1 MNVILLEK
9 IRNLGNLGDK
19 VKVKPGFM
27 RNYLAPKRK
36 AVPATSVN
44 LEKFES
50 RRADL
55 EKRAEERLHE
65 AKQRAEKIA
74 ALTIITISA
83 KAAEEG
89 KLYGSISVVDIV
101 DAMNKAGVKVERNEI
116 KLPGGAIRFI
126 GEYELEILLHTDVTA
141 PIKVNIVH
149 E

>member
-1 MNVILLEK
+1 MNIILLEK
-9 IRNLGNLGDK
+9 IRNLGNLGDT

-36 AVPATSVN
+36 AVPASEVN
-44 LEKFES
+44 LKKFNE

-55 EKRAEERLHE
+55 EKIE
-65 AKQRAEKIA
+65 AEKLQHAKTRSEKIS
-74 ALTIITISA
+74 ALGSITITA

-89 KLYGSISVVDIV
+89 KLYGSVTVLDIV
-101 DAMNKAGVKVERNEI
+101 DALDKVGVKIERSEV

-126 GEYELEILLHTDVTA
+126 GEYDLNIYLHSDVIS
-141 PIKVNIVH
+141 PIKINIVH